1 MSLISPDD
9 PMLVCDSAVP
19 LPPLSLG
26 LVCDRL
32 GISIMSDPSE
42 IAAKRA
48 WAEARAAAKT
58 AKNVSLNWAEQL
70 DALVRT
76 GLADELQMVLRWCQ
90 TILPTTARG
99 ESCPTRAISDVKAG
113 TSIQF
118 FCLL

>member
-19 LPPLSLG
+19 LPPLSPG
-26 LVCDRL
+26 LVWDRL
-32 GISIMSDPSE
+32 GIMSEASE

-48 WAEARAAAKT
+48 WAEARSAAKT

-70 DALVRT
+70 DALVRK
-76 GLADELQMVLRWCQ
+76 GLADELQKVLRWCQ

-99 ESCPTRAISDVKAG
+99 ESCPTRAISEVKAA
-113 TSIQF
+113 TSIQL
-118 FCLL
+118 FC